1 MDNEN
6 YSSYSTTIQSV
17 HPTKKYN
24 EPRYIDSN
32 TAYEH
37 FLTKKHD
44 AVTII
49 YSKGNNIYVK
59 DYENIYD
66 ILKHYDEYYVN
77 VSLGGVVVI
86 KDDGNDVKRFNT
98 TRELYE
104 KVKKEK
110 EFEKKNVS
118 DVFSYNI

>member
-1 MDNEN
+1 MDSEN

-17 HPTKKYN
+17 RPTKKYN
-24 EPRYIDSN
+24 EPKYIDSN
-32 TAYEH
+32 TTYEH
-37 FLTKKHD
+37 FLAKKHD

-59 DYENIYD
+59 DYDNIYD
-66 ILKHYDEYYVN
+66 ILKYYDEYYVN

-86 KDDGNDVKRFNT
+86 KNDGNDVRRFNT

-104 KVKKEK
+104 KVRKEK
-110 EFEKKNVS
+110 VS
-118 DVFSYNI
+118 GIFSYNI

>member
-1 MDNEN
+1 MDNEI
-6 YSSYSTTIQSV
+6 YSTYSATIQSV
-17 HPTKKYN
+17 QPAKKYN
-24 EPRYIDSN
+24 ESQYIDSN

-37 FLTKKHD
+37 FLAKKHD

-49 YSKGNNIYVK
+49 YSKGNSIYVK
-59 DYENIYD
+59 DYDNIYD

-86 KDDGNDVKRFNT
+86 KDDGNDVRRFNT

-110 EFEKKNVS
+110 DAEKKNVS
-118 DVFSYNI
+118 DVFSYSI